1 MKHNPQNTAIV
12 SAEVSMFD
20 YLQEKVGERKTR
32 IEAYCDLMEKASAR
46 FVSPFLKKSD
56 QSLEPHQC
64 HVTITDLAAEWK
76 WHRATVRTFLERLE
90 EYRQLTIERLP
101 KSMVITMPS
110 PANLQTTIIGKPTD
124 KFSDEVSHILSEWT
138 VGNITA
144 KDAGEQI
151 GKVIDTYTHESA
163 VATGNEFSHKIGTD
177 ETRRVNEPE
186 GKEASPSNKVV
197 RMIVE
202 HAFNSVL
209 SEVADKA
216 ADKDT
221 APLMDFFHED
231 LADDWQSILEAAKVI
246 AELMLT
252 GRSDALDYES
262 KSTQAQF
269 RALCEP
275 FKAVLA
281 HGLACSTN
289 SNAENVGKQPSKSIV

>member
-1 MKHNPQNTAIV
+1 MKHNPQHAAVV

-56 QSLEPHQC
+56 QSLDKNQC

-110 PANLQTTIIGKPTD
+110 PANLQMIGIGKPTD
-124 KFSDEVSHILSEWT
+124 KFSDEVSHILSEWA

-144 KDAGEQI
+144 KEAGTAI
-151 GKVIDTYTHESA
+151 GKAIGTYTHERA

-177 ETRRVNEPE
+177 ETSRANAPD
-186 GKEASPSNKVV
+186 GKEASPSDKVV
-197 RMIVE
+197 RLIVE
-202 HAFNSVL
+202 HTFYSVL
-209 SEVADKA
+209 AEA

-221 APLMDFFHED
+221 APLTDFFHED
-231 LADDWQSILEAAKVI
+231 LMDDWQSVLKAVKVI
-246 AELMLT
+246 AELT
-252 GRSDALDYES
+252 INGRSASLDYES

-275 FKAVLA
+275 YRTILA
-281 HGLACSTN
+281 QGLALRLEAAAN
-289 SNAENVGKQPSKSIV
+289 GIGKQPSHPIV

>member
-1 MKHNPQNTAIV
+1 MKHNPQHAAVV

-46 FVSPFLKKSD
+46 FVSPFLKKSE
-56 QSLEPHQC
+56 QSLDKNQC

-110 PANLQTTIIGKPTD
+110 PANLHTAIIGKPTD
-124 KFSDEVSHILSEWT
+124 KFSDEVSHILSEWA

-144 KDAGEQI
+144 KDAGSAI
-151 GKVIDTYTHESA
+151 GKAIDTCTHDCA
-163 VATGNEFSHKIGTD
+163 VTERNEFSHEIGTN
-177 ETRRVNEPE
+177 ENTRANAPD
-186 GKEASPSNKVV
+186 GKEASPSDKAV
-197 RMIVE
+197 RLIVE
-202 HAFNSVL
+202 HTFYSVL
-209 SEVADKA
+209 AEA

-221 APLMDFFHED
+221 APLTDFFHED
-231 LADDWQSILEAAKVI
+231 LIDDWQSILEAAKVI
-246 AELMLT
+246 AELTLN
-252 GRSDALDYES
+252 GRSASLDYES

-275 FKAVLA
+275 FKAILA
-281 HGLACSTN
+281 QGLALRLEAAAN
-289 SNAENVGKQPSKSIV
+289 YIGKQPSQPIV

>member
-1 MKHNPQNTAIV
+1 MKYNPQHAAVV

-46 FVSPFLKKSD
+46 FVSPFLKKSE
-56 QSLEPHQC
+56 QSLDKNQC

-90 EYRQLTIERLP
+90 EYRQLTIERLS

-110 PANLQTTIIGKPTD
+110 PANFKTIGIGKPTD
-124 KFSDEVSHILSEWT
+124 KFSDEVSHILSEWA

-144 KDAGEQI
+144 KEAGAAI
-151 GKVIDTYTHESA
+151 GKAIDTCTHDSA
-163 VATGNEFSHKIGTD
+163 VATDNEFSHEIGTEENKRANAPD
-177 ETRRVNEPE
+177 
-186 GKEASPSNKVV
+186 GKEASPSDEVV
-197 RMIVE
+197 RLIVE
-202 HAFNSVL
+202 HAFYSVL
-209 SEVADKA
+209 AEA

-221 APLMDFFHED
+221 APLTDFFHED
-231 LADDWQSILEAAKVI
+231 LMDDWQSVLEAAKVI
-246 AELMLT
+246 AELTLN
-252 GRSDALDYES
+252 GRSASLDYES

-275 FKAVLA
+275 FKAILAQGLVLRLEA
-281 HGLACSTN
+281 AAQN
-289 SNAENVGKQPSKSIV
+289 IGKKPSQPIV

>member
-1 MKHNPQNTAIV
+1 MKHNQQHAAVV

-56 QSLEPHQC
+56 HSLDKNQC
-64 HVTITDLAAEWK
+64 YVTITDLAAEWK

-110 PANLQTTIIGKPTD
+110 PANLHTAIIGKTTD
-124 KFSDEVSHILSEWT
+124 KFSDEVSHILSEWA

-144 KDAGEQI
+144 KEAGAAI
-151 GKVIDTYTHESA
+151 GKTIDTCTHDSA
-163 VATGNEFSHKIGTD
+163 VATGNEFSHEIGMY
-177 ETRRVNEPE
+177 ETKRASAPD
-186 GKEASPSNKVV
+186 GKEASPSDKAV
-197 RMIVE
+197 RLIVE
-202 HAFNSVL
+202 HTFYSVL
-209 SEVADKA
+209 TEA

-221 APLMDFFHED
+221 APLTDFFHED
-231 LADDWQSILEAAKVI
+231 LMDDWQSILETSKVI
-246 AELMLT
+246 AELTLN
-252 GRSDALDYES
+252 GRSASLDYES

-275 FKAVLA
+275 FKAILGQ
-281 HGLACSTN
+281 GLALRLEAAAN
-289 SNAENVGKQPSKSIV
+289 YIGKQPSQPIV

>member
-1 MKHNPQNTAIV
+1 MKHNPQHAAVV

-46 FVSPFLKKSD
+46 FVSPFLKKSE
-56 QSLEPHQC
+56 QSLDKNQC
-64 HVTITDLAAEWK
+64 HVTITDLASEWK

-90 EYRQLTIERLP
+90 EYCQLTIERLP

-110 PANLQTTIIGKPTD
+110 PANLHTAIIGKPTN

-144 KDAGEQI
+144 KEAGAAI
-151 GKVIDTYTHESA
+151 GKAIDTCTHNSA
-163 VATGNEFSHKIGTD
+163 VTERDKFSHEIGAD
-177 ETRRVNEPE
+177 ENKRANAPD
-186 GKEASPSNKVV
+186 GKGVSPIDKVV
-197 RMIVE
+197 RLIVE
-202 HAFNSVL
+202 HTFYSVL
-209 SEVADKA
+209 AEA

-221 APLMDFFHED
+221 APLLDFFHED
-231 LADDWQSILEAAKVI
+231 LMDDWQSILEAAKVI
-246 AELMLT
+246 AELVLT
-252 GRSDALDYES
+252 GSSASLDYES

-275 FKAVLA
+275 FKAILA
-281 HGLACSTN
+281 QGLALRLEAAAN
-289 SNAENVGKQPSKSIV
+289 YIGKQPSHPIV

>member
-1 MKHNPQNTAIV
+1 MKHNPQHAAVV

-56 QSLEPHQC
+56 QSLDKNQC

-110 PANLQTTIIGKPTD
+110 PANFKTIGIGKPTD
-124 KFSDEVSHILSEWT
+124 KFSDEVSHILSEWA

-144 KDAGEQI
+144 KEAGTAI
-151 GKVIDTYTHESA
+151 GKAIETCTHDSA
-163 VATGNEFSHKIGTD
+163 VATGNEFSHEIGTD
-177 ETRRVNEPE
+177 EISPANKSD
-186 GKEASPSNKVV
+186 GKGGSPTDKAV
-197 RMIVE
+197 RLIVE
-202 HAFNSVL
+202 HAFYSVL
-209 SEVADKA
+209 AET

-231 LADDWQSILEAAKVI
+231 LMDDWQSVLEAAKVI
-246 AELMLT
+246 AELT
-252 GRSDALDYES
+252 INGRSASLDYES

-275 FKAVLA
+275 YRTILA
-281 HGLACSTN
+281 QGLALRLEAA
-289 SNAENVGKQPSKSIV
+289 AEYVGKQPFQPIV

>member
-1 MKHNPQNTAIV
+1 MKHNPQHAAVV

-56 QSLEPHQC
+56 QSLDKNQC

-124 KFSDEVSHILSEWT
+124 LFSDEVSHMLSEWA

-144 KDAGEQI
+144 KDAGSAI
-151 GKVIDTYTHESA
+151 GKAIDTCTHERA
-163 VATGNEFSHKIGTD
+163 VTERNEFSHEIGTD
-177 ETRRVNEPE
+177 EPSRANTPD
-186 GKEASPSNKVV
+186 GKEVSPTDKVV
-197 RMIVE
+197 RLIVE
-202 HAFNSVL
+202 HTFYNVL
-209 SEVADKA
+209 AEA

-221 APLMDFFHED
+221 APLTDFFHED
-231 LADDWQSILEAAKVI
+231 LMDDWQSVLEASKVI
-246 AELMLT
+246 AELVLT
-252 GRSDALDYES
+252 GSSASLDYES

-269 RALCEP
+269 RALCDP
-275 FKAVLA
+275 FKAILA
-281 HGLACSTN
+281 QGLALRLEAAAN
-289 SNAENVGKQPSKSIV
+289 YIGKQPSHPIV

>member
-1 MKHNPQNTAIV
+1 MKHNPQHAAVV

-56 QSLEPHQC
+56 QSLDKNQC

-110 PANLQTTIIGKPTD
+110 PANLHTAIIGKPTD
-124 KFSDEVSHILSEWT
+124 KFSDEVSHILSEWA

-144 KDAGEQI
+144 KDAGTAI
-151 GKVIDTYTHESA
+151 GKAIDTCTHDSA
-163 VATGNEFSHKIGTD
+163 VATGNEFSHEIGTD
-177 ETRRVNEPE
+177 ENKRANAPD
-186 GKEASPSNKVV
+186 GKEASPCDKVV
-197 RMIVE
+197 RLIVE
-202 HAFNSVL
+202 HTFYSVL
-209 SEVADKA
+209 AEA
-216 ADKDT
+216 ADEDI
-221 APLMDFFHED
+221 APLLDFFHED
-231 LADDWQSILEAAKVI
+231 LMDDWQSILEASKVI
-246 AELMLT
+246 AELTLN
-252 GRSDALDYES
+252 GRSASLDYES

-275 FKAVLA
+275 FKAILA
-281 HGLACSTN
+281 QGLALRLEAAAN
-289 SNAENVGKQPSKSIV
+289 YIGKQPSHPIV

>member
-1 MKHNPQNTAIV
+1 MKHNPQHAAVV

-46 FVSPFLKKSD
+46 FVSPFLKKSE
-56 QSLEPHQC
+56 QSLDKNQC

-110 PANLQTTIIGKPTD
+110 PANLHTAIIGKATD
-124 KFSDEVSHILSEWT
+124 RFSDEVSHILSEWA

-144 KDAGEQI
+144 KEAGSAI
-151 GKVIDTYTHESA
+151 GKAIDTCTHDSA
-163 VATGNEFSHKIGTD
+163 VATGNEFSHEIGTD
-177 ETRRVNEPE
+177 GNKRANAPDD
-186 GKEASPSNKVV
+186 KQASPSGKAV
-197 RMIVE
+197 RLIVE
-202 HAFNSVL
+202 HTFYSVL
-209 SEVADKA
+209 AEA

-231 LADDWQSILEAAKVI
+231 LMDDWQSILEAAKVI
-246 AELMLT
+246 AELVLT
-252 GRSDALDYES
+252 GSSASLDYES

-269 RALCEP
+269 RALCDP
-275 FKAVLA
+275 FKAILA
-281 HGLACSTN
+281 QGLALRLEAAAN
-289 SNAENVGKQPSKSIV
+289 YIGKQPSQPIV

>member
-1 MKHNPQNTAIV
+1 MKHNPQHAAVV

-46 FVSPFLKKSD
+46 FVSPFLKKSE
-56 QSLEPHQC
+56 QSLDKNQC

-90 EYRQLTIERLP
+90 EYRQLMIERLP

-110 PANLQTTIIGKPTD
+110 PANLQMIGIGKPTN

-144 KDAGEQI
+144 KDAGAAI
-151 GKVIDTYTHESA
+151 GKTIDTCTHDSA
-163 VATGNEFSHKIGTD
+163 VTERNEFSHEIGTD
-177 ETRRVNEPE
+177 ETSRTNAPD
-186 GKEASPSNKVV
+186 GKAV
-197 RMIVE
+197 RLIVE
-202 HAFNSVL
+202 HTFYSVL
-209 SEVADKA
+209 AEA
-216 ADKDT
+216 ADKET
-221 APLMDFFHED
+221 APLTDFFHED
-231 LADDWQSILEAAKVI
+231 LMDDWQSILEAAKVI
-246 AELMLT
+246 AELVLT
-252 GRSDALDYES
+252 GSSASLDYES

-275 FKAVLA
+275 FKAILA
-281 HGLACSTN
+281 QGLALRLEAAAN
-289 SNAENVGKQPSKSIV
+289 YIGKQPSHPIV